1 MVGGGPRPRRVVKRS
16 RMSVR
21 QGNDLLKRP
30 RGERRRHHEKVG
42 ALREHR
48 NTGEIAQRVRRILV
62 QGQVDRERRAVEKK
76 GVAVGRGLGDVLVGD
91 IGAGAG
97 LVLDDHLL
105 AEEPGE
111 HGGEEPGIDVDA
123 SSRRETDH
131 QPHRPGRERLARREA
146 GVEDEQREKESF
158 QPANPNPRASH
169 YTGAMEAIEIQT
181 GSKPAASIIWLH
193 GLGADGHDFEAI
205 VPELKLA
212 KPVRFVFPHAPVR
225 PVTINQ
231 GMRMRA
237 WYDIFQFGG
246 GPEDE
251 AGIRA
256 SQRMMEQLIKQQ
268 PVPVNRVVMAGFSQG
283 GAIALQAALRYPE
296 RLAGVLALSTY
307 LPLAG
312 SLQSERSPANQG
324 IPIFMAHGSYDD
336 IIPLR
341 RAEESRKLLEAAGYP
356 VEWHEYPM
364 PHSVCAEEIAD
375 MAAFL
380 ARIV

>member
-1 MVGGGPRPRRVVKRS
+1 
-16 RMSVR
+16 
-21 QGNDLLKRP
+21 
-30 RGERRRHHEKVG
+30 
-42 ALREHR
+42 
-48 NTGEIAQRVRRILV
+48 
-62 QGQVDRERRAVEKK
+62 
-76 GVAVGRGLGDVLVGD
+76 
-91 IGAGAG
+91 
-97 LVLDDHLL
+97 
-105 AEEPGE
+105 
-111 HGGEEPGIDVDA
+111 
-123 SSRRETDH
+123 
-131 QPHRPGRERLARREA
+131 
-146 GVEDEQREKESF
+146 
-158 QPANPNPRASH
+158 
-169 YTGAMEAIEIQT
+169 MEAIEIQT

-193 GLGADGHDFEAI
+193 GLGADGHDFEPI

-212 KPVRFVFPHAPVR
+212 KPVRFVFPHAPAR

-237 WYDIFQFGG
+237 WYDILQLGG

-283 GAIALQAALRYPE
+283 GAIALQTALRYPE